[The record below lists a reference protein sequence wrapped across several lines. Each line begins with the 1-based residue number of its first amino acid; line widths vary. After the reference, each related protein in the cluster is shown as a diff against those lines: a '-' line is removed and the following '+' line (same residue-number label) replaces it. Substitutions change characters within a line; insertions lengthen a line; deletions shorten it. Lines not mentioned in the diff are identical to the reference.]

1 MWGFQRFTIL
11 HTTLRQTAKTIR
23 IFFLVEDS
31 CVGEGGGGGGSYREI
46 SLAQGEET
54 LPNYMTSKQK
64 LSLTVILRKSK
75 LFGNFHIIIYV

>member
-11 HTTLRQTAKTIR
+11 YTTLRQTAKTIR
-23 IFFLVEDS
+23 ISFLVEDS
-31 CVGEGGGGGGSYREI
+31 CVGEGGRSYREI